1 MYGSKMLMINTK
13 KIQFI
18 YGWIKKHK
26 IESGRNNH
34 EFCNKYLK
42 T

>member
-1 MYGSKMLMINTK
+1 MNASKMLKINTK

-18 YGWIKKHK
+18 YGWIKTHK
-26 IESGRNNH
+26 IETHRNNH